1 MEAIDTVTPAS
12 AAFLYTREGDVM
24 LQHGGICTR
33 ITFDRVEQTDLST
46 FLSEIVPRMKRDAS
60 NLTIIRNPTRG
71 EYTFVLGDAVTIYK
85 VNAIEDVGI
94 ADMIERLT
102 IKKAQSVYIPDIP
115 YQIIADVQDEQ
126 LRKITVRIP
135 EHKSVYRCS
144 DLQLNE
150 KVYIP
155 PLWAKVT
162 LNRANMPTNLQL
174 AVEAERNPMSMA
186 TTLYGWPFT
195 NAWSED
201 GKCCLGNTSLSVAK
215 TQLTIGEAIQVT
227 LQRFI
232 ESDSN
237 PHLIPHYAADAEKRM
252 LSMYAELKDKAKFD
266 KLLKAY
272 SNSKDACTLVRS
284 VAIHT
289 EKGAYR
295 TFPYLKLKVG
305 AETFIR

>member
-144 DLQLNE
+144 DLQPRVPCTPWFRPNRSCNE
-150 KVYIP
+150 DCPHQI
-155 PLWAKVT
+155 LWHDPKATATATK
-162 LNRANMPTNLQL
+162 QL
-174 AVEAERNPMSMA
+174 
-186 TTLYGWPFT
+186 
-195 NAWSED
+195 
-201 GKCCLGNTSLSVAK
+201 K
-215 TQLTIGEAIQVT
+215 
-227 LQRFI
+227 
-232 ESDSN
+232 
-237 PHLIPHYAADAEKRM
+237 
-252 LSMYAELKDKAKFD
+252 
-266 KLLKAY
+266 
-272 SNSKDACTLVRS
+272 
-284 VAIHT
+284 
-289 EKGAYR
+289 
-295 TFPYLKLKVG
+295 
-305 AETFIR
+305 